1 MLSQE
6 ELLAMP
12 EDEYMNEQQLDFF
25 RNLLLEAKQ
34 DIRAQI
40 EQARNELAK
49 MEYEADE
56 LDKAAQE
63 EDRRLQLRFLDRQT
77 KLLPK
82 LDESI
87 KRIDKNEFGYCE
99 VTGEP
104 IGIPRLLARPTATLC
119 AEEKMRQEQKERNY
133 RDN

>member
-1 MLSQE
+1 MLTQE
-6 ELLAMP
+6 ELLALP
-12 EDEYMNEQQLDFF
+12 DDDYMNDEQLEFF
-25 RNLLLEAKQ
+25 RNLLVETKN
-34 DIRAQI
+34 DIRLQI
-40 EQARNELAK
+40 EQARAELAK

-82 LDESI
+82 LDEAI
-87 KRIDKNEFGYCE
+87 KRIDDHEFGYCD

-119 AEEKMRQEQKERNY
+119 AEEKMRQEQQERNY
-133 RDN
+133 RDI

>member
-1 MLSQE
+1 MLTQE
-6 ELLAMP
+6 QLQAMS
-12 EDEYMNEQQLDFF
+12 DDDYMNEEQLAFF
-25 RNLLLEAKQ
+25 RNLLTTMKQ
-34 DIRAQI
+34 EIKEQI
-40 EQARNELAK
+40 DHARSELGK

-82 LDESI
+82 IDESI
-87 KRIDKNEFGYCE
+87 KRIDDDEFGYCE

-119 AEEKMRQEQKERNY
+119 AEEKIRQERQERNY
-133 RDN
+133 RDS